1 MSDLIYFDNAAT
13 TYPKPNCVYEAINE
27 GMQKYSFNAGRG
39 SYKVANETHKMIDS
53 TREKIASL
61 VKTEKNQVIFT
72 SSATESINNIIYG
85 LNLNERDNIYVSPFE
100 HNAIL
105 RTLHKCNVNIII
117 IPFDKTT
124 WELDV
129 EKLKNMM
136 ILNKPKAVI
145 ISHISNVTGFL
156 LPYEDIFNLSKI
168 FGSINILDSAQGVG
182 VYSIVKENI
191 DFIVFAGHKS
201 LYAMFGIAGYINLS
215 NIQLSPY
222 KVGGTGSD
230 SLNLDMPDIFPSR
243 YEAGSLN
250 SVGIYSI
257 YSSINF
263 LKNAKFD
270 IIKKRLVEYFIKQ
283 ARELKNVVLYLP
295 KNYISYG
302 IVSFNLLGYSSDE
315 VGTILSEDY
324 DICVRTGY
332 HCAPFVHDFID
343 SKKYAGTVRVSFSG
357 FNTKEEIDTLI
368 DALKEF

>member
-145 ISHISNVTGFL
+145 ISHISNVTGF
-156 LPYEDIFNLSKI
+156 YCHMKI
-168 FGSINILDSAQGVG
+168 F
-182 VYSIVKENI
+182 
-191 DFIVFAGHKS
+191 
-201 LYAMFGIAGYINLS
+201 
-215 NIQLSPY
+215 
-222 KVGGTGSD
+222 
-230 SLNLDMPDIFPSR
+230 
-243 YEAGSLN
+243 
-250 SVGIYSI
+250 
-257 YSSINF
+257 
-263 LKNAKFD
+263 
-270 IIKKRLVEYFIKQ
+270 
-283 ARELKNVVLYLP
+283 
-295 KNYISYG
+295 
-302 IVSFNLLGYSSDE
+302 
-315 VGTILSEDY
+315 
-324 DICVRTGY
+324 
-332 HCAPFVHDFID
+332 
-343 SKKYAGTVRVSFSG
+343 
-357 FNTKEEIDTLI
+357 
-368 DALKEF
+368 